1 MKLKWKNCKR
11 KSEVLDKDSDSEES
25 VDTTITKLPFFMNKN
40 PNSYIYSH
48 FNHIYFN
55 NDITTDTAFELN
67 KEIRNVQ
74 TKIKTISA
82 SLGIDNQPIYLHL
95 TTDGGNI
102 YSALSIIDCIASLTI
117 PLYTVVDGFVA
128 SAGTLISIM
137 GEKRYM
143 TKNSYMLIHELRCG
157 YWGKMSNIEEEVS
170 NLKKL
175 MKHITN
181 IYLKKTTIE
190 RNEIKEILKK
200 DITWNIKDCIKYGL
214 IDEEYKN

>member
-11 KSEVLDKDSDSEES
+11 KRDSNESDSDES
-25 VDTTITKLPFFMNKN
+25 TDSSISKIPIIINKSA
-40 PNSYIYSH
+40 NSYIYSN

-67 KEIRNVQ
+67 KEIRNVE
-74 TKIKTISA
+74 TKIKTISVT
-82 SLGIDNQPIYLHL
+82 LGIEIQPIYLHI

-102 YSALSIIDCIASLTI
+102 YSALSIVDCIESLTV

-157 YWGKMSNIEEEVS
+157 YWGKMSSINEEVL

-175 MKHITN
+175 MRHITK
-181 IYLKKTTIE
+181 IYLKRTSIDKT
-190 RNEIKEILKK
+190 EINDILKK
-200 DITWNIKDCIKYGL
+200 DITWNIKECIKYGL
-214 IDEEYKN
+214 VEEEYKN

>member
-11 KSEVLDKDSDSEES
+11 KREAIESDSDES
-25 VDTTITKLPFFMNKN
+25 IDTSINKIPIIINKN
-40 PNSYIYSH
+40 PNSYIYSNY
-48 FNHIYFN
+48 NHIYFN

-82 SLGIDNQPIYLHL
+82 SLGIEIQPIILHL

-102 YSALSIIDCIASLTI
+102 YSALSIIDCISSLTI
-117 PLYTVVDGFVA
+117 PLYTVIDGFVA

-157 YWGKMSNIEEEVS
+157 YWGKMSSIEEEIS

-175 MKHITN
+175 MKHITG
-181 IYLKKTTIE
+181 IYLKRTKIDK
-190 RNEIKEILKK
+190 NEIKEILKK
-200 DITWNIKDCIKYGL
+200 DITWNIKECIKYGL

>member
-11 KSEVLDKDSDSEES
+11 KREANESDSDES
-25 VDTTITKLPFFMNKN
+25 TDSSISKIPIIINKS
-40 PNSYIYSH
+40 PNNYIYSN

-67 KEIRNVQ
+67 KELRNVQ

-82 SLGIDNQPIYLHL
+82 TLGIEIQPIYLHL

-102 YSALSIIDCIASLTI
+102 YSALSIVDCIESLTV

-128 SAGTLISIM
+128 SAGTLISII

-157 YWGKMSNIEEEVS
+157 YWGKMSSIDEEVL
-170 NLKKL
+170 NLRKL
-175 MKHITN
+175 MRHITG
-181 IYLKKTTIE
+181 IYLKRTTIDKTK
-190 RNEIKEILKK
+190 IKEILKK
-200 DITWNIKDCIKYGL
+200 DITWNYKECVKYGL
-214 IDEEYKN
+214 VEEEYKN

>member
-11 KSEVLDKDSDSEES
+11 KRDANDSDSDES
-25 VDTTITKLPFFMNKN
+25 TDSSISKIPIIINKS
-40 PNSYIYSH
+40 PNSYIYSN

-67 KEIRNVQ
+67 KELRNVQ

-82 SLGIDNQPIYLHL
+82 TLGIDIQPIYLHL

-102 YSALSIIDCIASLTI
+102 YSALSIVDCIESLTV

-157 YWGKMSNIEEEVS
+157 YWGKMSSIDEEVL
-170 NLKKL
+170 NLRKL
-175 MKHITN
+175 MRHITG
-181 IYLKKTTIE
+181 IYLKRTTIDKT
-190 RNEIKEILKK
+190 EIKEILKK
-200 DITWNIKDCIKYGL
+200 DITWNYKECVKYGL
-214 IDEEYKN
+214 VEEEYKN

>member
-11 KSEVLDKDSDSEES
+11 KIETLENESDSDES
-25 VDTTITKLPFFMNKN
+25 SNSSISKIPIIINKT
-40 PNSYIYSH
+40 PNSYIYSN

-55 NDITTDTAFELN
+55 NDITTETAFELN

-74 TKIKTISA
+74 IKIKTISV
-82 SLGIDNQPIYLHL
+82 SLGIEEQPIYLHL

-102 YSALSIIDCIASLTI
+102 HSALSIIDCISSLTI
-117 PLYTVVDGFVA
+117 PLYTVIDGYVA

-157 YWGKMSNIEEEVS
+157 YWGKMSNIEEEVL
-170 NLKKL
+170 NLRKL

-181 IYLKKTTIE
+181 IYLKKTKIDKK
-190 RNEIKEILKK
+190 EIKEILKK
-200 DITWNIKDCIKYGL
+200 DINWNIKECIKYGL